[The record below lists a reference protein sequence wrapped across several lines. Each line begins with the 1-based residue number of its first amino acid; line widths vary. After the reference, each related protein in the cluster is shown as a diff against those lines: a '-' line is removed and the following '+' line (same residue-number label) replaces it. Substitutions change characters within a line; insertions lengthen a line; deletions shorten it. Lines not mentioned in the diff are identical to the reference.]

1 MYNKKKERYTKMST
15 EKNEDFKTETNV
27 LKVKADD
34 QNATDDDR
42 KSALKKLAG
51 AVAHSL
57 RQSGEVKVRCFGNAC
72 IGKAAKAIAI
82 ARGMVAVHGFD
93 LYSAISFITAEMGG
107 TKKTGICFTCFT
119 NETNPTSLN
128 SSETTSLK

>member
-1 MYNKKKERYTKMST
+1 MST
-15 EKNEDFKTETNV
+15 NFKENGNPEEENV

-34 QNATDDDR
+34 QNATDEDR
-42 KSALKKLAG
+42 KQALKNLAG

-57 RQSGEVKVRCFGNAC
+57 RQNGEVKLRCFGNAC

-93 LYSAISFITAEMGG
+93 LYNTISFITAEMGG
-107 TKKTGICFTCFT
+107 MNKTGICFVCFT
-119 NETNPTSLN
+119 NETAPPPPTA
-128 SSETTSLK
+128 E

>member
-1 MYNKKKERYTKMST
+1 MST
-15 EKNEDFKTETNV
+15 EKTDFPAESNV

-34 QNATDDDR
+34 QNATDEDR

-119 NETNPTSLN
+119 NETNPTSLTN
-128 SSETTSLK
+128 TTSTSLE